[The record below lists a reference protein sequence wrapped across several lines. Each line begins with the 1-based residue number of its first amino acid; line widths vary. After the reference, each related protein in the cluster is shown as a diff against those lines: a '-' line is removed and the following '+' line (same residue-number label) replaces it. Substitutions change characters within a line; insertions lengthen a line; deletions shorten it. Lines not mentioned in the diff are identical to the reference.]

1 MGNTFLILIL
11 LSSLNFSWW
20 KALFFF
26 CKVEEKQKEGGEK
39 VKPLVSKS
47 DGNLSSLKPP
57 ALDYHQKTHC
67 ANLNIDTSRFE
78 YCLSRPEALK
88 CCPPPTSSAPFGN
101 LLEIQSLSY
110 TLETDIGIYSITSG
124 KLYCN
129 PISTR
134 FPLLPK

>member
-26 CKVEEKQKEGGEK
+26 CKVEEKQKEGGGK
-39 VKPLVSKS
+39 VPTGEYS
-47 DGNLSSLKPP
+47 DGNLSSLKLP
-57 ALDYHQKTHC
+57 ALDYHQKTLY
-67 ANLNIDTSRFE
+67 ASLNVDTSRFE

-88 CCPPPTSSAPFGN
+88 CGPPPTSSASLGN
-101 LLEIQSLSY
+101 FLEIQSLSY
-110 TLETDIGIYSITSG
+110 TLETDIGIYSINSG

-129 PISTR
+129 QISTR